1 MVALLA
7 QYASKATM
15 LAFGSAAAG
24 HYRRI
29 MRALVL
35 ADFWTLIVGDVPE
48 PEPTPGDVLIEVVAT
63 GICGSDIHGYTGEN
77 GRRVRGQVMGHETV
91 GRVLA
96 VGPDAGLAVGDVV
109 AVNPVLWCGDCRQ
122 CAVGREQSCPH
133 KRIVGVTPELR
144 SAFAERMAVP
154 ARNAVKLPAGMPI
167 EHGALVEPLAVG
179 YHALVRG
186 GCGAGEAVLVL
197 GGGPIGQACV
207 LAAQRQGAERVAVSE
222 PAPHRREL
230 NARLGASVVDPSA
243 TGDFAA
249 AVHAALDG
257 EPTLVV
263 DAVGSPQTLAAAFAC
278 APIGTTVVLVG
289 MGAPMLD
296 VAAYEISTKERS
308 VVGSFCYSAAEF
320 RDTARW
326 AAGVPDRLA
335 TLIEGRTDLDGGPAS
350 FEALARGTD
359 PASKVLV
366 FPQGVSA

>member
-1 MVALLA
+1 
-7 QYASKATM
+7 
-15 LAFGSAAAG
+15 
-24 HYRRI
+24 

-35 ADFWTLIVGDVPE
+35 ADFWKLTVEDVPE
-48 PEPTPGDVLIEVVAT
+48 PEPGPGDVLIEIVAT
-63 GICGSDIHGYTGEN
+63 GICGSDLHGYTGEN

-96 VGPDAGLAVGDVV
+96 VDPAAGTDLAVGDAV
-109 AVNPVLWCGDCRQ
+109 AVNPVLWCGECRQ
-122 CAVGREQSCPH
+122 CGTGREQSCPD
-133 KRIVGVTPELR
+133 KRIIGVAPELT
-144 SAFAERMAVP
+144 SAFAERMTVP
-154 ARNAVKLPAGMPI
+154 ARNAVKLPAGMPV

-179 YHALVRG
+179 HHALVRG
-186 GCGAGEAVLVL
+186 DCRAGEAVLVL

-207 LAAQRQGAERVAVSE
+207 LAARRQGADRVAVSE

-230 NARLGASVVDPSA
+230 NARLGAAVVDPSVPD
-243 TGDFAA
+243 DFAA

-289 MGAPMLD
+289 MGAPTLD

-320 RDTARW
+320 RDTAQW
-326 AAGVPDRLA
+326 AATVPDRLA
-335 TLIEGRTDLDGGPAS
+335 ALIEGRTDLDGGPAS

>member
-1 MVALLA
+1 
-7 QYASKATM
+7 
-15 LAFGSAAAG
+15 
-24 HYRRI
+24 

-35 ADFWTLIVGDVPE
+35 ADFWKLTVDEVPE
-48 PEPTPGDVLIEVVAT
+48 PEPGPGDVLIEIVAT

-96 VGPDAGLAVGDVV
+96 VGADAGGDLAVGDAV
-109 AVNPVLWCGDCRQ
+109 AVNPVLWCGRCRQ
-122 CAVGREQSCPH
+122 CAAGREQSCPD

-144 SAFAERMAVP
+144 SAFAERLAVP
-154 ARNAVKLPAGMPI
+154 ARNAVKIPAGMPV

-179 YHALVRG
+179 CHALVRG
-186 GCGAGEAVLVL
+186 ACGPGEAVLVI

-207 LAAQRQGAERVAVSE
+207 LAARRMGAERVAVSE

-230 NARLGASVVDPSA
+230 NARLGAAVVDPS
-243 TGDFAA
+243 TTEDVPA
-249 AVHAALDG
+249 AVRTALDG

-263 DAVGSPQTLAAAFAC
+263 DAVGSPRTLATALAC

-289 MGAPMLD
+289 MAVPTLD

-326 AAGVPDRLA
+326 AVTAGEQLA
-335 TLIEGRTDLDGGPAS
+335 TLIEGRTDLAGGPAS

-366 FPQGVSA
+366 FPQGLSA

>member
-1 MVALLA
+1 
-7 QYASKATM
+7 
-15 LAFGSAAAG
+15 
-24 HYRRI
+24 

-35 ADFWTLIVGDVPE
+35 DDFWKLSVGEVADPS
-48 PEPTPGDVLIEVVAT
+48 PGPADVLVEVLAT

-77 GRRVRGQVMGHETV
+77 GRRRRGQVMGHETV

-96 VGPDAGLAVGDVV
+96 VGSEAGGELAVGDAVT
-109 AVNPVLWCGDCRQ
+109 VNPVLWCGRCRQ
-122 CAVGREQSCPH
+122 CAAGREQACPD
-133 KRIVGVTPELR
+133 KQVIGVTPELT

-167 EHGALVEPLAVG
+167 EQGALVEPLAVG

-186 GCGAGEAVLVL
+186 ACGAGDAVLVL

-207 LAAQRQGAERVAVSE
+207 LAAQRMGAERVAVSE
-222 PAPHRREL
+222 PAAQRREL
-230 NARLGASVVDPSA
+230 NARLGAAVIDP
-243 TGDFAA
+243 TGTEDVPG
-249 AVHAALDG
+249 AVRAALDG

-263 DAVGSPQTLAAAFAC
+263 DAVGSSRTLATAFAS
-278 APIGTTVVLVG
+278 APIGATVVLVG
-289 MGAPMLD
+289 MGAPDLE

-320 RDTARW
+320 RDTAQW
-326 AAGVPDRLA
+326 AATVPDALA
-335 TLIEGRTDLDGGPAS
+335 TLVEGRTDLAGGPAS

-366 FPQGVSA
+366 FPHGLG

>member
-1 MVALLA
+1 
-7 QYASKATM
+7 
-15 LAFGSAAAG
+15 
-24 HYRRI
+24 

-35 ADFWTLIVGDVPE
+35 SDFWNLTVEEVPE
-48 PEPTPGDVLIEVVAT
+48 PEPGPGDVLLEVLAT
-63 GICGSDIHGYTGEN
+63 GICGSDLHGYTGEN

-96 VGPDAGLAVGDVV
+96 VGTDAGDELAAGDAVT
-109 AVNPVLWCGDCRQ
+109 VNPVFWCGRCRQ
-122 CAVGREQSCPH
+122 CTAGREQACPDKH
-133 KRIVGVTPELR
+133 VLGVTPELT

-154 ARNAVKLPAGMPI
+154 ARSVVRLPAGMPI

-186 GCGAGEAVLVL
+186 GCGAGDAVLVL

-207 LAAQRQGAERVAVSE
+207 LAAQRLGAERVAVSE

-230 NARLGASVVDPSA
+230 NARLGAAVVDPAASEDVP
-243 TGDFAA
+243 GD
-249 AVHAALDG
+249 VRAALDG
-257 EPTLVV
+257 DPTLVV
-263 DAVGSPQTLAAAFAC
+263 DAVGSPRTLATAFGC

-289 MGAPMLD
+289 MAAPTLD

-320 RDTARW
+320 RETAQW

-335 TLIEGRTDLDGGPAS
+335 PLIEGRTDLDGGPAS
-350 FEALARGTD
+350 FAALARGTD

-366 FPQGVSA
+366 FPHGTRA

>member
-1 MVALLA
+1 
-7 QYASKATM
+7 
-15 LAFGSAAAG
+15 
-24 HYRRI
+24 

-35 ADFWTLIVGDVPE
+35 ADYWRLTVDEVPE
-48 PEPTPGDVLIEVVAT
+48 PEPGPLDVLIEVIAT

-96 VGPDAGLAVGDVV
+96 IGRGADVAVGDTV
-109 AVNPVLWCGDCRQ
+109 AVNPVLWCGRCQQ
-122 CAVGREQSCPH
+122 CAVGREQSCPD

-154 ARNAVKLPAGMPI
+154 ARNAVKLPAGMPV

-186 GCGAGEAVLVL
+186 DCRPGEAVLVL

-230 NARLGASVVDPSA
+230 TARLGAAVVDPTA
-243 TGDFAA
+243 INDFAA
-249 AVHAALDG
+249 AVHTALDG
-257 EPTLVV
+257 EPTLIV

-289 MGAPMLD
+289 MAVPTLD
-296 VAAYEISTKERS
+296 VASYEISTKERS

-320 RDTARW
+320 RDTAKW
-326 AAGVPDRLA
+326 AATVPEALD
-335 TLIEGRTDLDGGPAS
+335 TLIEGRTDLAGGPAS

-366 FPQGVSA
+366 FPQGVA

>member
-1 MVALLA
+1 
-7 QYASKATM
+7 
-15 LAFGSAAAG
+15 
-24 HYRRI
+24 

-35 ADFWTLIVGDVPE
+35 ADFWKLTVDDVPE
-48 PEPTPGDVLIEVVAT
+48 PSPGPGDVLIEVVAT

-96 VGPDAGLAVGDVV
+96 VGPDAGADLAVGDAVT
-109 AVNPVLWCGDCRQ
+109 VNPVLWCGECRQ
-122 CAVGREQSCPH
+122 CGMGREQACPD
-133 KRIVGVTPELR
+133 KTVIGVTPELR

-186 GCGAGEAVLVL
+186 GCGAGESVLVI

-207 LAAQRQGAERVAVSE
+207 LAARRQGAERVAVSE

-230 NARLGASVVDPSA
+230 NARLGAAVVDPSD
-243 TGDFAA
+243 GDDVPA
-249 AVHAALDG
+249 AVRAALDG
-257 EPTLVV
+257 DPTLVV
-263 DAVGSPQTLAAAFAC
+263 DAVGTPQTLAAAFAC
-278 APIGTTVVLVG
+278 APIGTSVVLVG
-289 MGAPMLD
+289 MGAPTLD

-320 RDTARW
+320 RDTAQW
-326 AAGVPDRLA
+326 AATAPDALNA
-335 TLIEGRTDLDGGPAS
+335 LIEGRADLDGGPAS
-350 FEALARGTD
+350 FEALARGTAQ
-359 PASKVLV
+359 ASKILV
-366 FPQGVSA
+366 FPGGVGA

>member
-1 MVALLA
+1 
-7 QYASKATM
+7 
-15 LAFGSAAAG
+15 
-24 HYRRI
+24 

-35 ADFWTLIVGDVPE
+35 ADFWKLTVDDVPE
-48 PEPTPGDVLIEVVAT
+48 PEPGPGDVLISVVAT

-96 VGPDAGLAVGDVV
+96 VGPEVGGDLRAGDAV

-122 CAVGREQSCPH
+122 CAVGREQSCPN

-154 ARNAVKLPAGMPI
+154 ARNAVKLPEGMPI

-186 GCGAGEAVLVL
+186 DCRAGEAVLVL

-207 LAAQRQGAERVAVSE
+207 LAARRQGADRVAVSE

-230 NARLGASVVDPSA
+230 NAQLGAAVVDPSA
-243 TGDFAA
+243 VNDPSADDFAA
-249 AVHAALDG
+249 AVRAVLDG
-257 EPTLVV
+257 EPTLIV

-289 MGAPMLD
+289 MGSPTLD

-326 AAGVPDRLA
+326 AATVPDRLA
-335 TLIEGRTDLDGGPAS
+335 TLIEGRTDLAGGPAS

-366 FPQGVSA
+366 FPQGVGA

>member
-1 MVALLA
+1 
-7 QYASKATM
+7 
-15 LAFGSAAAG
+15 
-24 HYRRI
+24 

-35 ADFWTLIVGDVPE
+35 SDFWKLIVDEVPE
-48 PEPTPGDVLIEVVAT
+48 PEPGAGDVLIEVLAT

-96 VGPDAGLAVGDVV
+96 LGSEAGADLADLAVGDAVT
-109 AVNPVLWCGDCRQ
+109 VNPVLWCGRCRQ
-122 CAVGREQSCPH
+122 CAAGREQACPD
-133 KRIVGVTPELR
+133 KSVIGVTPELQ

-154 ARNAVKLPAGMPI
+154 ARSIVKLPAGMPV

-186 GCGAGEAVLVL
+186 GCGAGESVLVI

-207 LAAQRQGAERVAVSE
+207 LAAQRLGAERVAVSE
-222 PAPHRREL
+222 PAPQRRDL
-230 NARLGASVVDPSA
+230 NARLGAAVVDPSA
-243 TGDFAA
+243 EDLPA

-257 EPTLVV
+257 DPTLVV
-263 DAVGSPQTLAAAFAC
+263 DAVGSPRTLAAAFAC
-278 APIGTTVVLVG
+278 APIGATVVLVG
-289 MGAPMLD
+289 MAVPALD

-320 RDTARW
+320 RDTAQW
-326 AAGVPDRLA
+326 AATVPDALA
-335 TLIEGRTDLDGGPAS
+335 ALIEGRTDLDGGPAS
-350 FEALARGTD
+350 FEGLARGTD

-366 FPQGVSA
+366 FPQGVNR

>member
-1 MVALLA
+1 
-7 QYASKATM
+7 
-15 LAFGSAAAG
+15 
-24 HYRRI
+24 

-35 ADFWTLIVGDVPE
+35 ADFWNLTVDDVPD
-48 PEPTPGDVLIEVVAT
+48 PEPGPADVLIEVVAT

-96 VGPDAGLAVGDVV
+96 VGPEAGGDLAVGDAVT
-109 AVNPVLWCGDCRQ
+109 VNPVLWCGGCRQ

-133 KRIVGVTPELR
+133 KRIIGVAPELH
-144 SAFAERMAVP
+144 SAFAERLAVP
-154 ARNAVKLPAGMPI
+154 ARNAVQLPAGMPI

-186 GCGAGEAVLVL
+186 DCRPGESVLVL

-207 LAAQRQGAERVAVSE
+207 LAAQRRGAERVAVSE
-222 PAPHRREL
+222 PAASRREL

-243 TGDFAA
+243 TDDFPA
-249 AVHAALDG
+249 AVRSALDG
-257 EPTLVV
+257 EPSLVV
-263 DAVGSPQTLAAAFAC
+263 DAVGSAQTLAAAFSC
-278 APIGTTVVLVG
+278 APIGTSVVLVG
-289 MGAPMLD
+289 MGAPTLE

-320 RDTARW
+320 RETAAW
-326 AAGVPDRLA
+326 AATVPDALN
-335 TLIEGRTDLDGGPAS
+335 TLIEDRTDLDGGPAS
-350 FEALARGTD
+350 FEGLARGTN

-366 FPQGVSA
+366 FPHGVGA

>member
-1 MVALLA
+1 
-7 QYASKATM
+7 
-15 LAFGSAAAG
+15 
-24 HYRRI
+24 

-35 ADFWTLIVGDVPE
+35 ADFWNLTVDEVPE
-48 PEPTPGDVLIEVVAT
+48 PEPAPGDLLIEVVAT
-63 GICGSDIHGYTGEN
+63 GICGSDVHGYTGEN

-96 VGPDAGLAVGDVV
+96 VGPEVGAAAGEGPVDALAVGDVV
-109 AVNPVLWCGDCRQ
+109 AVNPVLWCGRCRQ
-122 CAVGREQSCPH
+122 CAAGREQSCPD
-133 KRIVGVTPELR
+133 KRIIGVTPELR

-154 ARNAVKLPAGMPI
+154 ARNAVQLPAGMPV

-186 GCGAGEAVLVL
+186 GCGAGDSVLVI
-197 GGGPIGQACV
+197 GGGPIGQACA
-207 LAAQRQGAERVAVSE
+207 LAARRTGAERVVVSE

-230 NARLGASVVDPSA
+230 NARLGAAVVDPSTA
-243 TGDFAA
+243 EDLPA

-263 DAVGSPQTLAAAFAC
+263 DAVGSPRTLATAFAC

-289 MGAPMLD
+289 MAVPALD

-326 AAGVPDRLA
+326 AATAPDALN

-350 FEALARGTD
+350 FEALARGTAQ
-359 PASKVLV
+359 ASKILV
-366 FPQGVSA
+366 FPHGTDA